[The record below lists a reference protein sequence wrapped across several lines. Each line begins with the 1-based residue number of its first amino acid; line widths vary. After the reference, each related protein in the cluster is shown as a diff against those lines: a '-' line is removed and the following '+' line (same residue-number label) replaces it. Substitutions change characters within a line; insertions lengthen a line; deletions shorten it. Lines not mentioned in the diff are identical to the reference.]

1 LPRPSEQ
8 TSEPNTLPP
17 AELNPLINPLLAE
30 NMGRWAEVYFTSPPE
45 NRERA
50 VLDLLRELE
59 AEKSRR
65 ETTLASELA
74 AVPPLVRCRNCG
86 HDNPAVNKF
95 CGMCG
100 ADTASEDSGTAGY
113 SKTPIRHDSR
123 RNSASDSE
131 PEPERWSER
140 SSSYDE
146 PVAPRH
152 ELSLFQAYRETESDN
167 TEQDWNFEPAPSSSY
182 RGYIGAVLAILIL
195 GLGYFA
201 WRGMQNSQISHDI
214 SAPPPA
220 SASAPSSTTQPPTGN
235 QTAPPPK
242 VEHPEATASPTN
254 PETAP
259 ADTRNEAPP
268 EPAAK
273 APSTAPA
280 DVPARQPSPP
290 RASES
295 NEREAQPE
303 SAADKWGAEE
313 LSMAERYLNGTSGQ
327 RRDPA
332 EAAKWLWKSI
342 AKHNGQATLRLA
354 DMYLR
359 GDGVSKNCDQARI
372 LLDSAARKG
381 VNGAGQRLRNLQA
394 FGCQ

>member
-1 LPRPSEQ
+1 M
-8 TSEPNTLPP
+8 PP

-45 NRERA
+45 NREQA

-65 ETTLASELA
+65 ETTLASELS
-74 AVPPLVRCRNCG
+74 AVSPLIRCRNCG

-100 ADTASEDSGTAGY
+100 ADTASEDAGTAGY
-113 SKTPIRHDSR
+113 SKAPISHDTRS
-123 RNSASDSE
+123 NSPSE
-131 PEPERWSER
+131 PESERWKER

-152 ELSLFQAYRETESDN
+152 ELSLFQAYRETESDDA
-167 TEQDWNFEPAPSSSY
+167 EQDWNFEPAPSSSY

-201 WRGMQNSQISHDI
+201 WRGMQNSQTSHDI

-242 VEHPEATASPTN
+242 VDHPEATAPLITN

-259 ADTRNEAPP
+259 ADTRNEAPS
-268 EPAAK
+268 EPAAN
-273 APSTAPA
+273 APSAA
-280 DVPARQPSPP
+280 KAEVPQPRLSVPKTS
-290 RASES
+290 AG
-295 NEREAQPE
+295 NEREVLPE
-303 SAADKWGAEE
+303 STADKWGAEE
-313 LSMAERYLNGTSGQ
+313 LSMAQRYLNGASGQ

-342 AKHNGQATLRLA
+342 AKHNGQATLLLA

-359 GDGVSKNCDQARI
+359 GDGVSKNCDQARV

>member
-8 TSEPNTLPP
+8 TSEPHTLPP

-45 NRERA
+45 NREQA

-65 ETTLASELA
+65 DTTLASELA

-113 SKTPIRHDSR
+113 SKTPILHDSR
-123 RNSASDSE
+123 SNSPSE

-140 SSSYDE
+140 SSSYEE

-152 ELSLFQAYRETESDN
+152 ELSLFQAYRETESDDA
-167 TEQDWNFEPAPSSSY
+167 EQDWNFEPVSSSSY

-201 WRGMQNSQISHDI
+201 WRGMQNSQTSHDI

-220 SASAPSSTTQPPTGN
+220 SASAPSSNTTQPPTGN
-235 QTAPPPK
+235 QTAAPAK
-242 VEHPEATASPTN
+242 VDHPEATASPNTN
-254 PETAP
+254 PEAAP
-259 ADTRNEAPP
+259 ADTRNEPP
-268 EPAAK
+268 SEPAANE
-273 APSTAPA
+273 PSAAMAEVP
-280 DVPARQPSPP
+280 PARPSVPKSSP
-290 RASES
+290 RY
-295 NEREAQPE
+295 EREVQPE
-303 SAADKWGAEE
+303 STADKWGAEE
-313 LSMAERYLNGTSGQ
+313 LSMAQRYLNGASGQ

-342 AKHNGQATLRLA
+342 AKHNGQATLLLA

-359 GDGVSKNCDQARI
+359 GDGVSKNCDQARV

-381 VNGAGQRLRNLQA
+381 VNGAGQRLRNLPA

>member
-1 LPRPSEQ
+1 MPRPSEQ
-8 TSEPNTLPP
+8 TSEPHTLPP

-45 NRERA
+45 NREQA

-74 AVPPLVRCRNCG
+74 AVPPLVQCRNCG

-100 ADTASEDSGTAGY
+100 ADTASEESGTAGY
-113 SKTPIRHDSR
+113 SKTPIPHDGHS
-123 RNSASDSE
+123 NIPSE

-146 PVAPRH
+146 PLAPRH
-152 ELSLFQAYRETESDN
+152 ELSLFQAYRETESDDAEN
-167 TEQDWNFEPAPSSSY
+167 DWNFEPAPSSSY

-201 WRGMQNSQISHDI
+201 WRGMQNSQASHDI

-220 SASAPSSTTQPPTGN
+220 SAAAPSSTTQSPTGN
-235 QTAPPPK
+235 QTAEPPK
-242 VEHPEATASPTN
+242 VDR
-254 PETAP
+254 PETTALPNTNAEAAP
-259 ADTRNEAPP
+259 ADTRNEARSKPAAN
-268 EPAAK
+268 EPSAAK
-273 APSTAPA
+273 AEVP
-280 DVPARQPSPP
+280 PARPSVPKTI
-290 RASES
+290 AG
-295 NEREAQPE
+295 NEREVQPE
-303 SAADKWGAEE
+303 STADKWGAEE
-313 LSMAERYLNGTSGQ
+313 LSMAQRYLNGASGQ

-342 AKHNGQATLRLA
+342 AKHNGQATLLLA

-359 GDGVSKNCDQARI
+359 GDGVSKNCDQARV

>member
-8 TSEPNTLPP
+8 TSEPHTLPP

-45 NRERA
+45 NREQA

-100 ADTASEDSGTAGY
+100 ADTASEDSGISGY
-113 SKTPIRHDSR
+113 SKTPILQDSR
-123 RNSASDSE
+123 SISPPE
-131 PEPERWSER
+131 PEPEPWSEP
-140 SSSYDE
+140 SSSYKE
-146 PVAPRH
+146 PVASRH
-152 ELSLFQAYRETESDN
+152 ELSLFQAYRETESDDA
-167 TEQDWNFEPAPSSSY
+167 EQDWNFEPAPSSSY

-201 WRGMQNSQISHDI
+201 WRGMQNSQTSHDI

-220 SASAPSSTTQPPTGN
+220 SASAPSSTAQPSTGN
-235 QTAPPPK
+235 EVAAPPLK
-242 VEHPEATASPTN
+242 GDRPEPTASPEAN
-254 PETAP
+254 PEAAA
-259 ADTRNEAPP
+259 ADTRNTAPS
-268 EPAAK
+268 ERAAK
-273 APSTAPA
+273 EPSAAKPELPPTRPS
-280 DVPARQPSPP
+280 VPRSSAGNE
-290 RASES
+290 SEV
-295 NEREAQPE
+295 QPE
-303 SAADKWGAEE
+303 STADKWGAEE
-313 LSMAERYLNGTSGQ
+313 LSMGQRYLNGASGQ

-332 EAAKWLWKSI
+332 EAAKWLWRSI
-342 AKHNGQATLRLA
+342 AKHNGQATLLLA

-359 GDGVSKNCDQARI
+359 GDGVSKNCDQARV